1 MIFRRTAFSFM
12 CVAKLSG
19 TVFSQKGISNDNA
32 QRWVAESRLDQISSN
47 FTHISSSLDV
57 RGRNT
62 ENWKLGRSYREG
74 NVGRSLARSHFG
86 FEIGRDAPKIR
97 ALPPRT

>member
-1 MIFRRTAFSFM
+1 M
-12 CVAKLSG
+12 
-19 TVFSQKGISNDNA
+19 
-32 QRWVAESRLDQISSN
+32 AESRLDQISSN
-47 FTHISSSLDV
+47 FAHISSSLDV
-57 RGRNT
+57 PGRNT

-97 ALPPRT
+97 APPGLDGTRIVLRDRPVFNGSLKGAETFSRGRADA